1 MWGRM
6 GVLPH
11 KSWRWNFD
19 VPADFGG
26 HRLARSIAILDI
38 SWMASRMFLHDLFA
52 RVALRHAAWQGGK
65 EWDESAVGFLS
76 ENDGVAHLFITI
88 TS

>member
-6 GVLPH
+6 GILPH

-19 VPADFGG
+19 VPADLGG

-38 SWMASRMFLHDLFA
+38 SWMASRMFFMTCS
-52 RVALRHAAWQGGK
+52 RVSPYDTQPGRAGK
-65 EWDESAVGFLS
+65 SGTNPLPGSCSRMTV
-76 ENDGVAHLFITI
+76 
-88 TS
+88 